1 VDYDKIKSWR
11 IVEKLVMNP
20 LLEKVLAEIDQLD
33 FQEQLDVISYLIGRW
48 QGTVNQPKKS
58 FSRQD
63 LFGCLRGKVMMAD
76 DFNAPLK
83 DFAEYME

>member
-1 VDYDKIKSWR
+1 MS
-11 IVEKLVMNP
+11 P

-48 QGTVNQPKKS
+48 QGTVNQLPLNS

-63 LFGCLRGKVMMAD
+63 LFGCLRGKVVIAD